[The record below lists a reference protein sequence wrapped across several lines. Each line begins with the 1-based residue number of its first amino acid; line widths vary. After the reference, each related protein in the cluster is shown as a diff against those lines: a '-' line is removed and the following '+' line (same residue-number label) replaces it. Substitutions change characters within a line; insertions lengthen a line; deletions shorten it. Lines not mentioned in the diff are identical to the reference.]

1 MKRIRSKILLG
12 CVVTD
17 IVMVFLLLLGTG
29 FLGNA
34 QGAARNELVI
44 QGWGGAKTE
53 AEKKAFFDPFTKE
66 TGIKIIPVEAAGDLW
81 GKVAAQVKSKNI
93 EWDLVSG
100 YDYAGV
106 KAAAEKGL
114 LEKVDYKIVT
124 RSKELVAGST
134 KEWGLGQE
142 INSVCIGYNHKKF
155 SGDNYPKTWA
165 DFFDVKKF
173 PGPRA
178 MNNFGAHAYNLLAAL
193 MADGVPPDKLIP
205 MDLDR
210 AFRKLDQVKPS
221 VKLWYTSG
229 GQLTQGLISEEV
241 VLGAVFDGR
250 AKVAISMGAPVKLNF
265 NQGFF
270 MINYWAVVKDT
281 PNKNMAMKFLNSIC
295 DPERQAVW
303 SGIIKYSCTNPK
315 FIQYLPPAEQRDHAV
330 HADNLKVQVPV
341 TDDKVIDWLA
351 KNDSMI
357 TEKWNAWLSK

>member
-1 MKRIRSKILLG
+1 MRKLRLRAFCNFAAFFFIIVSLVLLG
-12 CVVTD
+12 NVSQSS
-17 IVMVFLLLLGTG
+17 
-29 FLGNA
+29 A
-34 QGAARNELVI
+34 QGARSKELVI

-114 LEKVDYKIVT
+114 IEKIDYKIVT
-124 RSKELVAGST
+124 QSKELVAGSA

-155 SGDNYPKTWA
+155 PGNNYPKTWA

-205 MDLDR
+205 IDLDR
-210 AFRKLDQVKPS
+210 AFKKLDQIKPS

-229 GQLTQGLISEEV
+229 GQLTQALISEEV

-265 NQGFF
+265 SQGFF

-281 PNKNMAMKFLNSIC
+281 PNKNIAMKFLNSIC
-295 DPERQAVW
+295 DPERQAIW
-303 SGIIKYSCTNPK
+303 SGIIKYSSTNPK

-330 HADNLKVQVPV
+330 HPDNLKVQVPV

-351 KNDSMI
+351 KNDAMI